1 MKLASFV
8 SAGRASYGAVRDDG
22 IVDFGPPLGSRY
34 PDLRSLL
41 AAEHGLVEARE
52 CAALRPDLRLAD
64 VRFLPVIP
72 NPGKIWCIGVNYAD
86 HLQETKISRA
96 PHPTVFMRYPQSQV
110 GHEEDMLRPPE
121 ATQFDFE
128 GEVAVVIG
136 RGGRRIAPER
146 AWEHVAGY
154 ACYNDGSLR
163 DWQFHTTQWGPGKNF
178 AATGAF
184 GPWMT
189 TADELDTKAHALKL
203 TTRLNGK
210 VVQHADTS
218 LLIFSIPELIAY
230 CSTLLPLDP
239 GDVIVTGTPGGV
251 GMAREPKLFMQPGD
265 VVEVEVSGVGT
276 LRNVVRAEALA

>member
-96 PHPTVFMRYPQSQV
+96 PHPTVFMRYAQSQV

-203 TTRLNGK
+203 TTRLNGQ